1 LALWIASAYFFTA
14 STSFANPAVSFGRML
29 TDSLAGISPSSLI
42 LFIPAQII
50 GGLLALLFANF
61 MVKSSN
67 E

>member
-1 LALWIASAYFFTA
+1 L
-14 STSFANPAVSFGRML
+14 GRML